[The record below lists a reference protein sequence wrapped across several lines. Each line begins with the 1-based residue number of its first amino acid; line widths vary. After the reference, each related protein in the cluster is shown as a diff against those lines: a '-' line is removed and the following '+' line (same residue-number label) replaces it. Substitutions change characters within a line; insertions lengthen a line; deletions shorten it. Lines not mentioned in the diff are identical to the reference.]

1 MFHVQHHILASVNPL
16 ASFWKVNSKDCV
28 YISEIKSRF
37 SFARIKRKAFLT
49 CFQSFYCFLLIQ
61 TEKALGFCFKKPWFL
76 CILVFLGS
84 CNWLCSFRYF
94 FIVLLRILGFF
105 FPTNFSASEGKWSS
119 LVHRKVCFHF
129 SLFDSGK
136 GNAFWGVTNKD
147 ILLVTWCISSC
158 QRPVCCSHI
167 YIYFF

>member
-1 MFHVQHHILASVNPL
+1 MFCVQHHILASVNPL

-37 SFARIKRKAFLT
+37 SFARIKWKAFLS
-49 CFQSFYCFLLIQ
+49 CFQSFHCFTLIQ
-61 TEKALGFCFKKPWFL
+61 TEKAFGFCFKKPWFL
-76 CILVFLGS
+76 CILAFLVVAIDFVPLGT
-84 CNWLCSFRYF
+84 F

-105 FPTNFSASEGKWSS
+105 PPLIFLPVKENGHP

-147 ILLVTWCISSC
+147 ILSVTWCISSC